1 MSTATRLL
9 KFGNSLDDSH
19 SESDFIRI
27 CTFLSIDEK
36 FNKDVYLFKFEDN
49 SVLEFNTD
57 SLTLT
62 AMEF

>member
-19 SESDFIRI
+19 SENDFIRI

-36 FNKDVYLFKFEDN
+36 FNEDVYQFKFEDN

-57 SLTLT
+57 NLTLV